1 VRWAEPGDAAAVAD
15 RIAAELA
22 KPGPKR
28 IAVPGGS
35 TPVRCSRCWPTAR
48 STGPA
53 HCLTDDRQVPD
64 DHPASNYGKLVAALG
79 DSGVTVERLVEGAAS
94 RRSIWCGWAWARTAV
109 ASLFPHM
116 HALVRPGRR

>member
-1 VRWAEPGDAAAVAD
+1 VFALLAD
-15 RIAAELA
+15 RALDW
-22 KPGPKR
+22 
-28 IAVPGGS
+28 S
-35 TPVRCSRCWPTAR
+35 
-48 STGPA
+48 A

-94 RRSIWCGWAWARTAV
+94 RRSIWCGWAWARMAV